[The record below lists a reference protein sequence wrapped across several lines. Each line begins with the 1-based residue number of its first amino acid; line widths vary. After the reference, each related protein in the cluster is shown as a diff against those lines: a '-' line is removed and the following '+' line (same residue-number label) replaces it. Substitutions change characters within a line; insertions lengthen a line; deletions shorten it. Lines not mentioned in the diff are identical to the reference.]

1 MKNLSSKLIS
11 HLTNVTKIHPNSCQ
25 LAVVSKI
32 QEFISDFSRPRLLTL
47 KKNTKN
53 GLYIHGSVGVGK
65 SVIIK
70 ALKKIYPQSE
80 ILHFNNLIF
89 KLQSRSE
96 KNLSYLKNIKRKK
109 LILIDEF
116 FINNLTSFILFR
128 KFLEEIKFNNTKII
142 MNGNKSLET
151 VYNDLVN
158 PKLCEKIKNELKAF
172 FLIFKVK
179 SRNDY
184 RAGKAIDHHFFLI
197 KKKNKIIKQNF
208 IVSELS
214 SERSS
219 KQIEFNRKGNSFKLT
234 KVYGNLIDLE
244 FDDFF
249 EKNLEFQDYNLI
261 AKNIKIFVLRNIKQ
275 IDESK
280 KNILARF
287 ISFIDVLYENKNIL
301 SISSNVG
308 LDELYIG
315 NTNSSEFKRT
325 ISRLKEMG
333 TNKYINKNLMTNK

>member
-1 MKNLSSKLIS
+1 
-11 HLTNVTKIHPNSCQ
+11 
-25 LAVVSKI
+25 
-32 QEFISDFSRPRLLTL
+32 
-47 KKNTKN
+47 
-53 GLYIHGSVGVGK
+53 
-65 SVIIK
+65 
-70 ALKKIYPQSE
+70 
-80 ILHFNNLIF
+80 
-89 KLQSRSE
+89 
-96 KNLSYLKNIKRKK
+96 
-109 LILIDEF
+109 
-116 FINNLTSFILFR
+116 
-128 KFLEEIKFNNTKII
+128 

-184 RAGKAIDHHFFLI
+184 RAGKAIDHDFFLI
-197 KKKNKIIKQNF
+197 KKRNKIIKQNY

-214 SERSS
+214 TERSS
-219 KQIEFNRKGNSFKLT
+219 KKIEFNRKGNSFKLT

-244 FDDFF
+244 FDEFF

-261 AKNIKIFVLRNIKQ
+261 AKKIKIFVLRNIKQ
-275 IDESK
+275 IDENK

-333 TNKYINKNLMTNK
+333 TNKYINKNLTTI

>member
-1 MKNLSSKLIS
+1 MNNYTFLKWIIFIFLLMYLYKVSYNVTNMEYWKMKNKPI
-11 HLTNVTKIHPNSCQ
+11 
-25 LAVVSKI
+25 
-32 QEFISDFSRPRLLTL
+32 
-47 KKNTKN
+47 
-53 GLYIHGSVGVGK
+53 
-65 SVIIK
+65 
-70 ALKKIYPQSE
+70 
-80 ILHFNNLIF
+80 
-89 KLQSRSE
+89 
-96 KNLSYLKNIKRKK
+96 
-109 LILIDEF
+109 
-116 FINNLTSFILFR
+116 INNLNIILNKVYNNIETKN
-128 KFLEEIKFNNTKII
+128 KFLIGGTLLGSMRFDNII
-142 MNGNKSLET
+142 PYDDDVDIGIYYSSIYE
-151 VYNDLVN
+151 
-158 PKLCEKIKNELKAF
+158 
-172 FLIFKVK
+172 
-179 SRNDY
+179 
-184 RAGKAIDHHFFLI
+184 
-197 KKKNKIIKQNF
+197 KNKIVKQNY
-208 IVSELS
+208 IVSKFS

-219 KQIEFNRKGNSFKLT
+219 KQIEFKRKGNSFKLT

-261 AKNIKIFVLRNIKQ
+261 AKKIKIFVLRNIKQ

-333 TNKYINKNLMTNK
+333 TNKYINKNLTTI

>member
-1 MKNLSSKLIS
+1 ML
-11 HLTNVTKIHPNSCQ
+11 
-25 LAVVSKI
+25 
-32 QEFISDFSRPRLLTL
+32 
-47 KKNTKN
+47 
-53 GLYIHGSVGVGK
+53 
-65 SVIIK
+65 
-70 ALKKIYPQSE
+70 
-80 ILHFNNLIF
+80 
-89 KLQSRSE
+89 
-96 KNLSYLKNIKRKK
+96 
-109 LILIDEF
+109 
-116 FINNLTSFILFR
+116 
-128 KFLEEIKFNNTKII
+128 
-142 MNGNKSLET
+142 
-151 VYNDLVN
+151 
-158 PKLCEKIKNELKAF
+158 
-172 FLIFKVK
+172 
-179 SRNDY
+179 
-184 RAGKAIDHHFFLI
+184 
-197 KKKNKIIKQNF
+197 IKQNS

-244 FDDFF
+244 FDNFF

-261 AKNIKIFVLRNIKQ
+261 AKKIKIFVLRNIKQ

-333 TNKYINKNLMTNK
+333 TNKYINKNLTTI